1 MLSQLYI
8 ENIAVIRQATID
20 FQQGFHVFTG
30 ETGAGKT
37 ILISAINAVLGGRTF
52 KEIIRTGETRA
63 TVSALFTEISE
74 ELCKKIEVL
83 GYPLED
89 NQLLVQR
96 EIDLSGKGQCRLDGR
111 PATAAMLREVCSLLI
126 DIHGQHDNQEL
137 LSAEK
142 HLGFLDSYGAYPQE
156 MAAYTAAYER
166 MCECAARLDKL
177 QMDESYKLQRM
188 DILQFQI
195 KEIGD
200 AKLTDGE
207 EERLVEQQKR
217 IRNAERITESL
228 GAVYTLLNG
237 NGEEMRGALEALEE
251 VSTELDTASKYLT
264 EFGGYSEKLS
274 DAYYM
279 LEELGSRARDTLEDA
294 DFDPRQLDAIESRLD
309 TIYKLKKK
317 YGNSI
322 AEILE
327 YFERISE
334 EYQSLELS
342 DELTAH
348 LQRELDEAN
357 LVLHTVAE
365 ALTACRLAAA
375 AEFSERVEQEL
386 AYLDMAGVRFSITRR
401 EKPYGP
407 TGADEMEFMICTN
420 TGEEAK
426 PLAKI
431 ASGGELARIMLAIK
445 NVLAEKDGI
454 GTIIFDE
461 VDTGVS
467 GRAAQKIGKKLAE
480 VARHRQVICVTHLA
494 PVAACA
500 AHHYRIY
507 KTVEDGRT
515 FTRVEELT
523 RPQRVQELARMMV
536 GENITDSALKSAEEM
551 LESQFYLAY
560 VMPPLTGAARFL
572 PK

>member
-63 TVSALFTEISE
+63 TVSALFTEIPAEICS
-74 ELCKKIEVL
+74 KIEKL

-156 MAAYTAAYER
+156 MADYAAAYEQ
-166 MCECAARLDKL
+166 MCDCAARLEKL

-188 DILQFQI
+188 DILQFQL
-195 KEIGD
+195 KEIGE
-200 AKLTDGE
+200 AKLTVGE
-207 EERLVEQQKR
+207 EEQLVEQQKR

-228 GAVYTLLNG
+228 GAIYTLLNG
-237 NGEEMRGALEALEE
+237 DGEEMRGALEALEE
-251 VSTELDTASKYLT
+251 VSSELDTAAKYLPDF
-264 EFGGYSEKLS
+264 EGYGEKLS
-274 DAYYM
+274 DAYYL

-294 DFDPRQLDAIESRLD
+294 DFDPRQLNAIEDRLD

-317 YGNSI
+317 YGGSI
-322 AEILE
+322 ADILE
-327 YFERISE
+327 YYEKISE

-342 DELTAH
+342 DELTAR
-348 LQRELDEAN
+348 LQRDLDEAN
-357 LVLHTVAE
+357 LVLRDAAK
-365 ALTACRLAAA
+365 ALTARRLTAAA
-375 AEFSERVEQEL
+375 AFSQRVEAEL
-386 AYLDMAGVRFSITRR
+386 AYLDMAGVKFSITRR

-467 GRAAQKIGKKLAE
+467 GRAAQKIGRKLAE

-507 KTVEDGRT
+507 KTVEAGRT
-515 FTRVEELT
+515 FTRVEELN
-523 RPQRVQELARMMV
+523 RSQRVQELARIMV
-536 GENITDSALKSAEEM
+536 GENITESALKSAEEM
-551 LESQFYLAY
+551 LTEA
-560 VMPPLTGAARFL
+560 
-572 PK
+572 

>member
-20 FQQGFHVFTG
+20 FQKGFHAFTR

-52 KEIIRTGETRA
+52 KEIIRTGESRA
-63 TVSALFTEISE
+63 RVSALFTGIPASLAE
-74 ELCKKIEVL
+74 KIGEL

-89 NQLLVQR
+89 GQLLVQR
-96 EIDLSGKGQCRLDGR
+96 ELDLTGKGQCRLDGR

-142 HLGFLDSYGAYPQE
+142 HLGFLDSFGAYRQE
-156 MAAYTAAYER
+156 LDDYAKAYAQRMA
-166 MCECAARLDKL
+166 CADRLEKL

-188 DILQFQI
+188 DILQFQL

-200 AKLTDGE
+200 ARLTDGE
-207 EERLVEQQKR
+207 EEQLTEQQKR
-217 IRNAERITESL
+217 IKNAERITESL
-228 GAVYTLLNG
+228 GTIYTLLNG
-237 NGEEMRGALEALEE
+237 DGEELRGVLEALEE
-251 VSTELDTASKYLT
+251 ISTELDTAAKYLPDFT
-264 EFGGYSEKLS
+264 QYGDKLN

-279 LEELGSRARDTLEDA
+279 LEELGSTARDTLEDA
-294 DFDPRQLDAIESRLD
+294 DFDPRQLDTIESRLD
-309 TIYKLKKK
+309 TIYRLKKK
-317 YGNSI
+317 YGGSI
-322 AEILE
+322 AEILA
-327 YFERISE
+327 YYDKISE
-334 EYQSLELS
+334 EYNTLELS
-342 DELTAH
+342 DEMVEKLRGELERAEQD
-348 LQRELDEAN
+348 LQQA
-357 LVLHTVAE
+357 AK
-365 ALTACRLAAA
+365 ALTARRMEAAG
-375 AEFSERVEQEL
+375 EFVKRVEAEL
-386 AYLDMAGVRFSITRR
+386 AYLDMGGVRFSISRK
-401 EKPYGP
+401 EKAFGP
-407 TGADEMEFMICTN
+407 NGADEMEFLICTN
-420 TGEEAK
+420 AGEEAR

-445 NVLAEKDGI
+445 NVLAEKDDI

-467 GRAAQKIGKKLAE
+467 GRAAQKIGQKLAE

-507 KTVEDGRT
+507 KTVEEGRT
-515 FTRVEELT
+515 FTRVEELGHED
-523 RPQRVQELARMMV
+523 RVRELARIMV
-536 GENITDSALKSAEEM
+536 GDHITESALQSAGEM
-551 LESQFYLAY
+551 L
-560 VMPPLTGAARFL
+560 AARA
-572 PK
+572 

>member
-200 AKLTDGE
+200 AKLSDGE

-237 NGEEMRGALEALEE
+237 NGEEMRGVLEALEE
-251 VSTELDTASKYLT
+251 VSTELDTAAKYLT

-294 DFDPRQLDAIESRLD
+294 DFDPRQLDDIESRLD

-386 AYLDMAGVRFSITRR
+386 AYLDMTGVRFSITRR

-523 RPQRVQELARMMV
+523 RPQRVQELARIMV

-551 LESQFYLAY
+551 LES
-560 VMPPLTGAARFL
+560 
-572 PK
+572 

>member
-142 HLGFLDSYGAYPQE
+142 HLGFLDSFGEYPQE
-156 MAAYTAAYER
+156 LAAYTAAYDK
-166 MCECAARLDKL
+166 MCDCAARLDKL

-200 AKLTDGE
+200 AKLSDGE

-237 NGEEMRGALEALEE
+237 NGEEMRGVLEALEE
-251 VSTELDTASKYLT
+251 VSTELDTAAKYLT
-264 EFGGYSEKLS
+264 EFGDTVKSSAMPTICWRSWAAVPAIRWRTLILTHASWMPSNLAWILS
-274 DAYYM
+274 ISLRRNM
-279 LEELGSRARDTLEDA
+279 
-294 DFDPRQLDAIESRLD
+294 AIL
-309 TIYKLKKK
+309 
-317 YGNSI
+317 
-322 AEILE
+322 
-327 YFERISE
+327 
-334 EYQSLELS
+334 
-342 DELTAH
+342 
-348 LQRELDEAN
+348 LQRFWNTSRESVKN
-357 LVLHTVAE
+357 INRWSLV
-365 ALTACRLAAA
+365 
-375 AEFSERVEQEL
+375 
-386 AYLDMAGVRFSITRR
+386 M
-401 EKPYGP
+401 
-407 TGADEMEFMICTN
+407 N
-420 TGEEAK
+420 
-426 PLAKI
+426 
-431 ASGGELARIMLAIK
+431 
-445 NVLAEKDGI
+445 
-454 GTIIFDE
+454 
-461 VDTGVS
+461 
-467 GRAAQKIGKKLAE
+467 
-480 VARHRQVICVTHLA
+480 
-494 PVAACA
+494 
-500 AHHYRIY
+500 
-507 KTVEDGRT
+507 
-515 FTRVEELT
+515 
-523 RPQRVQELARMMV
+523 
-536 GENITDSALKSAEEM
+536 
-551 LESQFYLAY
+551 
-560 VMPPLTGAARFL
+560 
-572 PK
+572 

>member
-52 KEIIRTGETRA
+52 KEIIRSGETRA
-63 TVSALFTEISE
+63 TVSALFTEIPE

-237 NGEEMRGALEALEE
+237 NGEEMRGVLEALEE
-251 VSTELDTASKYLT
+251 VSTELDTAAKYLT

-480 VARHRQVICVTHLA
+480 VAHHRQVICVTHLA

-523 RPQRVQELARMMV
+523 RPQRVQELARIMV

-551 LESQFYLAY
+551 LES
-560 VMPPLTGAARFL
+560 
-572 PK
+572 

>member
-156 MAAYTAAYER
+156 MAAYTVAYER

-237 NGEEMRGALEALEE
+237 NGEEMRGVLEALEE
-251 VSTELDTASKYLT
+251 VSTELDTAAKYLT

-294 DFDPRQLDAIESRLD
+294 DFDPRQLDDIESRLD

-523 RPQRVQELARMMV
+523 RPQRVQELARIMV

-551 LESQFYLAY
+551 LES
-560 VMPPLTGAARFL
+560 
-572 PK
+572 

>member
-237 NGEEMRGALEALEE
+237 NGEEMRGVLEALEE
-251 VSTELDTASKYLT
+251 VSTELDTAAKYLT

-294 DFDPRQLDAIESRLD
+294 DFDPRQLDDIESRLD

-523 RPQRVQELARMMV
+523 RSQRVQELARIMV

-551 LESQFYLAY
+551 LES
-560 VMPPLTGAARFL
+560 
-572 PK
+572 

>member
-237 NGEEMRGALEALEE
+237 NGEEMRGVLEALEE
-251 VSTELDTASKYLT
+251 VSTELDTAAKYLT

-294 DFDPRQLDAIESRLD
+294 DFDPRQLDDIESRLD

-507 KTVEDGRT
+507 KTVENGRT

-523 RPQRVQELARMMV
+523 RPQRVQELARIMV

-551 LESQFYLAY
+551 LES
-560 VMPPLTGAARFL
+560 
-572 PK
+572 

>member
-142 HLGFLDSYGAYPQE
+142 HLGFLDSYGAYRQE
-156 MAAYTAAYER
+156 MAAYIAAYER

-251 VSTELDTASKYLT
+251 VSTELDTAAKYLT

-357 LVLHTVAE
+357 LVLHTEAE

-523 RPQRVQELARMMV
+523 RPQRVQELARIMV

-551 LESQFYLAY
+551 LES
-560 VMPPLTGAARFL
+560 
-572 PK
+572 

>member
-20 FQQGFHVFTG
+20 FQKGFHVFTG

-52 KEIIRTGETRA
+52 KEIIRTGESRA
-63 TVSALFTEISE
+63 RVSALFTGIPASLAE
-74 ELCKKIEVL
+74 KIGEL

-89 NQLLVQR
+89 GQLLVQR
-96 EIDLSGKGQCRLDGR
+96 EIDLTGKGQCRLDGR

-142 HLGFLDSYGAYPQE
+142 HLGFLDSFGAYRKELEDYAKAYAQR
-156 MAAYTAAYER
+156 MA
-166 MCECAARLDKL
+166 CADRLEKL

-188 DILQFQI
+188 DILQFQL

-200 AKLTDGE
+200 ARLTDGE
-207 EERLVEQQKR
+207 EEQLTEQQKR
-217 IRNAERITESL
+217 IKNAERITESL
-228 GAVYTLLNG
+228 GTIYTLLNG
-237 NGEEMRGALEALEE
+237 DGEELRGVLEALEE
-251 VSTELDTASKYLT
+251 ISTELDTAAKYLLDFT
-264 EFGGYSEKLS
+264 QYGDKLN

-279 LEELGSRARDTLEDA
+279 LEELGSTARDTLEDA
-294 DFDPRQLDAIESRLD
+294 DFDPRQLDTIESRLD
-309 TIYKLKKK
+309 TIYRLKKK
-317 YGNSI
+317 YGGSI
-322 AEILE
+322 AEIHA
-327 YFERISE
+327 YYDKISE
-334 EYQSLELS
+334 EYNTLELS
-342 DELTAH
+342 DEMVEQL
-348 LQRELDEAN
+348 RGELER
-357 LVLHTVAE
+357 AE
-365 ALTACRLAAA
+365 QDLRQAAKALTARRLETAG
-375 AEFSERVEQEL
+375 EFVRRVEAEL
-386 AYLDMAGVRFSITRR
+386 AYLDMGGVRFSISRK
-401 EKPYGP
+401 EKAFGP
-407 TGADEMEFMICTN
+407 NGADEMEFLICTN
-420 TGEEAK
+420 AGEEAR

-445 NVLAEKDGI
+445 NVLAEKDDI

-467 GRAAQKIGKKLAE
+467 GRAAQKIGQKLAE

-507 KTVEDGRT
+507 KTVEEGRT
-515 FTRVEELT
+515 FTRVEELGHED
-523 RPQRVQELARMMV
+523 RVRELARIMV
-536 GENITDSALKSAEEM
+536 GDHITESALQSAGEM
-551 LESQFYLAY
+551 L
-560 VMPPLTGAARFL
+560 AARA
-572 PK
+572 

>member
-1 MLSQLYI
+1 M
-8 ENIAVIRQATID
+8 
-20 FQQGFHVFTG
+20 
-30 ETGAGKT
+30 
-37 ILISAINAVLGGRTF
+37 
-52 KEIIRTGETRA
+52 
-63 TVSALFTEISE
+63 
-74 ELCKKIEVL
+74 
-83 GYPLED
+83 
-89 NQLLVQR
+89 
-96 EIDLSGKGQCRLDGR
+96 
-111 PATAAMLREVCSLLI
+111 
-126 DIHGQHDNQEL
+126 
-137 LSAEK
+137 
-142 HLGFLDSYGAYPQE
+142 
-156 MAAYTAAYER
+156 
-166 MCECAARLDKL
+166 
-177 QMDESYKLQRM
+177 
-188 DILQFQI
+188 
-195 KEIGD
+195 
-200 AKLTDGE
+200 
-207 EERLVEQQKR
+207 
-217 IRNAERITESL
+217 
-228 GAVYTLLNG
+228 
-237 NGEEMRGALEALEE
+237 EALEE
-251 VSTELDTASKYLT
+251 VSSELDTAAKYMP
-264 EFGGYSEKLS
+264 EFEEYGEKLS

-294 DFDPRQLDAIESRLD
+294 DFDPRQLNDIEARLD

-317 YGNSI
+317 YGGSI
-322 AEILE
+322 AEILA
-327 YFERISE
+327 YYDKISE

-342 DELTAH
+342 DELTAR
-348 LQRELDEAN
+348 LQRELDGAN
-357 LVLHTVAE
+357 LALRAAAE
-365 ALTACRLAAA
+365 ALTARRLAAA
-375 AEFSERVEQEL
+375 AEFSEQVEAEL
-386 AYLDMAGVRFSITRR
+386 KYLDMAGVKFSITRR

-523 RPQRVQELARMMV
+523 RPQRVQELARIMV
-536 GENITDSALKSAEEM
+536 GESITESALKSAEEM
-551 LESQFYLAY
+551 LEA
-560 VMPPLTGAARFL
+560 
-572 PK
+572 

>member
-142 HLGFLDSYGAYPQE
+142 HLGFLDS
-156 MAAYTAAYER
+156 
-166 MCECAARLDKL
+166 
-177 QMDESYKLQRM
+177 
-188 DILQFQI
+188 F
-195 KEIGD
+195 
-200 AKLTDGE
+200 GE

-237 NGEEMRGALEALEE
+237 NGEEMRGVLEALEE
-251 VSTELDTASKYLT
+251 VSTELDTAAKYLT

-375 AEFSERVEQEL
+375 AEFSKRVEQEL

-407 TGADEMEFMICTN
+407 TGAVEMEFMICTN

-515 FTRVEELT
+515 FTKVEELN
-523 RPQRVQELARMMV
+523 RPQRVQELARIMV

-551 LESQFYLAY
+551 LES
-560 VMPPLTGAARFL
+560 
-572 PK
+572 

>member
-237 NGEEMRGALEALEE
+237 NGEEMRGVLEALEE
-251 VSTELDTASKYLT
+251 VSTELDTAAKYLT

-294 DFDPRQLDAIESRLD
+294 DFDPRQLDDIESRLD

-365 ALTACRLAAA
+365 AMTACRLAAA

-523 RPQRVQELARMMV
+523 RPQRVQELARIMV

-551 LESQFYLAY
+551 LES
-560 VMPPLTGAARFL
+560 
-572 PK
+572 

>member
-63 TVSALFTEISE
+63 TVSALFTEIPAEICS
-74 ELCKKIEVL
+74 KIEKL

-111 PATAAMLREVCSLLI
+111 PATAAMLREVCSLVI

-156 MAAYTAAYER
+156 MVDYAAAYEQ
-166 MCECAARLDKL
+166 MCDCAARLEKL

-188 DILQFQI
+188 DILQFQL
-195 KEIGD
+195 KEIGE
-200 AKLTDGE
+200 AKLTAGE
-207 EERLVEQQKR
+207 EEQLVEQQKR

-228 GAVYTLLNG
+228 GAIYTLLNG
-237 NGEEMRGALEALEE
+237 DGEEMRGALEALEE
-251 VSTELDTASKYLT
+251 VSSELDTAAKYLPDF
-264 EFGGYSEKLS
+264 EGYGEKLS
-274 DAYYM
+274 DAYYL

-294 DFDPRQLDAIESRLD
+294 DFDPRQLNAIEDRLD

-317 YGNSI
+317 YGGSI
-322 AEILE
+322 ADILE
-327 YFERISE
+327 YYEKISE

-342 DELTAH
+342 DELTAR

-357 LVLHTVAE
+357 LVLRDAAK
-365 ALTACRLAAA
+365 ALTARRLTAAA
-375 AEFSERVEQEL
+375 AFSQRVEAEL
-386 AYLDMAGVRFSITRR
+386 AYLDMAGVKFSITRR

-467 GRAAQKIGKKLAE
+467 GRAAQKIGRKLAE

-507 KTVEDGRT
+507 KTVEAGRT
-515 FTRVEELT
+515 FTRVEELN
-523 RPQRVQELARMMV
+523 RSQRVQELARIMV
-536 GENITDSALKSAEEM
+536 GENITESALKSAEEM
-551 LESQFYLAY
+551 LTEA
-560 VMPPLTGAARFL
+560 
-572 PK
+572 

>member
-20 FQQGFHVFTG
+20 FQKGFHVFTG

-52 KEIIRTGETRA
+52 KEIIRTGESRA
-63 TVSALFTEISE
+63 RVSALFTGIPASLAE
-74 ELCKKIEVL
+74 KIGEL

-89 NQLLVQR
+89 GQLLVQR
-96 EIDLSGKGQCRLDGR
+96 ELDLTGKGQCRLDGR

-142 HLGFLDSYGAYPQE
+142 HLGFLDSFGAYRKELEDYAKAYAQR
-156 MAAYTAAYER
+156 MA
-166 MCECAARLDKL
+166 CADRLEKL

-188 DILQFQI
+188 DILQFQL

-207 EERLVEQQKR
+207 EEQLTEQQKR
-217 IRNAERITESL
+217 IKNAERITESL
-228 GAVYTLLNG
+228 GTIYTLLNG
-237 NGEEMRGALEALEE
+237 DGEELRGVLEALEE
-251 VSTELDTASKYLT
+251 ISTELDTAAKYLPDFT
-264 EFGGYSEKLS
+264 QYGDKLN

-279 LEELGSRARDTLEDA
+279 LEELGSTARDTLEDA
-294 DFDPRQLDAIESRLD
+294 DFDPRQLDTIESRLD
-309 TIYKLKKK
+309 TIYRLKKK
-317 YGNSI
+317 YGGSI
-322 AEILE
+322 AEILA
-327 YFERISE
+327 YYDKISE
-334 EYQSLELS
+334 EYNTLELS
-342 DELTAH
+342 DEMVEQL
-348 LQRELDEAN
+348 RGELER
-357 LVLHTVAE
+357 AE
-365 ALTACRLAAA
+365 QDLRQAAKALTARRLETAG
-375 AEFSERVEQEL
+375 EFVRRVEAEL
-386 AYLDMAGVRFSITRR
+386 AYLDMGGVRFSISRK
-401 EKPYGP
+401 EKAFGP
-407 TGADEMEFMICTN
+407 NGADEMEFLICTN
-420 TGEEAK
+420 AGEEAR

-445 NVLAEKDGI
+445 NVLAEKDDI

-467 GRAAQKIGKKLAE
+467 GRAAQKIGQKLAE

-507 KTVEDGRT
+507 KTVEEGRT
-515 FTRVEELT
+515 FTRVEELDHEE
-523 RPQRVQELARMMV
+523 RVRELARIMV
-536 GENITDSALKSAEEM
+536 GDHITESALQSAGEM
-551 LESQFYLAY
+551 L
-560 VMPPLTGAARFL
+560 AARA
-572 PK
+572 

>member
-52 KEIIRTGETRA
+52 KEIIRSGETRA
-63 TVSALFTEISE
+63 TVSALFTEIPE

-237 NGEEMRGALEALEE
+237 NGEEMRGVLEALEE
-251 VSTELDTASKYLT
+251 ASTELDTAAKYLT

-523 RPQRVQELARMMV
+523 RPQRVQELARIMV
-536 GENITDSALKSAEEM
+536 GENITESALKSAEEM
-551 LESQFYLAY
+551 LES
-560 VMPPLTGAARFL
+560 
-572 PK
+572 

>member
-20 FQQGFHVFTG
+20 FQKGFHVFTG

-52 KEIIRTGETRA
+52 KEIIRTGESRA
-63 TVSALFTEISE
+63 RVSALFTGIPASLAE
-74 ELCKKIEVL
+74 KIGEL

-89 NQLLVQR
+89 GQLLVQR
-96 EIDLSGKGQCRLDGR
+96 EIDLTGKGQCRLDGR

-142 HLGFLDSYGAYPQE
+142 HLGFLDSFGAYRKE
-156 MAAYTAAYER
+156 MEDYAKAYAQR
-166 MCECAARLDKL
+166 MACADRLEKL

-188 DILQFQI
+188 DILQFQL

-200 AKLTDGE
+200 ARLTDGE
-207 EERLVEQQKR
+207 EEQLTEQQKR
-217 IRNAERITESL
+217 IKNAERITESL
-228 GAVYTLLNG
+228 GTIYTLLNG
-237 NGEEMRGALEALEE
+237 DGEELRGVLEALEE
-251 VSTELDTASKYLT
+251 ISTELDTAAKYLPDFT
-264 EFGGYSEKLS
+264 QYGDKLN

-279 LEELGSRARDTLEDA
+279 LEELGSTARDTLEEA
-294 DFDPRQLDAIESRLD
+294 DFDPRQLDTIESRLD
-309 TIYKLKKK
+309 TIYRLKKK
-317 YGNSI
+317 YGGSI
-322 AEILE
+322 AEILA
-327 YFERISE
+327 YYDKISE
-334 EYQSLELS
+334 EYNTLELS
-342 DELTAH
+342 DEMVEKL
-348 LQRELDEAN
+348 RGELER
-357 LVLHTVAE
+357 AE
-365 ALTACRLAAA
+365 QDLRQAAKALTARRMEAAG
-375 AEFSERVEQEL
+375 EFVKRVEAEL
-386 AYLDMAGVRFSITRR
+386 AYLDMGGVRFSISRK
-401 EKPYGP
+401 EKAFGP
-407 TGADEMEFMICTN
+407 NGADEMEFLICTN
-420 TGEEAK
+420 AGEEAR

-445 NVLAEKDGI
+445 NVLAEKDDI

-467 GRAAQKIGKKLAE
+467 GRAAQKIGQKLAE

-507 KTVEDGRT
+507 KTVEEGRT
-515 FTRVEELT
+515 FTRVEELGHED
-523 RPQRVQELARMMV
+523 RVRELARIMV
-536 GENITDSALKSAEEM
+536 GDHITESALQSAGEM
-551 LESQFYLAY
+551 L
-560 VMPPLTGAARFL
+560 AARA
-572 PK
+572 

>member
-200 AKLTDGE
+200 AKLSDGE

-217 IRNAERITESL
+217 NRNAERFTEWL

-237 NGEEMRGALEALEE
+237 NGEEMRGVLEALEE
-251 VSTELDTASKYLT
+251 VSTELDTAAKYLT

-523 RPQRVQELARMMV
+523 RPQRVQELARIMV

-551 LESQFYLAY
+551 LES
-560 VMPPLTGAARFL
+560 
-572 PK
+572 

>member
-200 AKLTDGE
+200 AKLSDGE

-237 NGEEMRGALEALEE
+237 NGEEMRGVLEALEE
-251 VSTELDTASKYLT
+251 VSTELDTAAKYLT

-294 DFDPRQLDAIESRLD
+294 DFDPRQLDDIESRLD

-357 LVLHTVAE
+357 LVLHTEAE

-523 RPQRVQELARMMV
+523 RPQRVQELARIMV

-551 LESQFYLAY
+551 LES
-560 VMPPLTGAARFL
+560 
-572 PK
+572 

>member
-20 FQQGFHVFTG
+20 FQKGFHVFTG

-52 KEIIRTGETRA
+52 KEIIRTGERRA
-63 TVSALFTEISE
+63 CVSALFTEIPASLAE
-74 ELCKKIEVL
+74 KIGEL
-83 GYPLED
+83 GYPLEEG
-89 NQLLVQR
+89 QLLVQR
-96 EIDLSGKGQCRLDGR
+96 EIDLTGKGQCRLDGR

-142 HLGFLDSYGAYPQE
+142 HLGFLDSFGAYRQE
-156 MAAYTAAYER
+156 LEDYAKAYAQRMA
-166 MCECAARLDKL
+166 CADRLEKL

-188 DILQFQI
+188 DILQFQL

-207 EERLVEQQKR
+207 EEQLTEQQKR
-217 IRNAERITESL
+217 IKNAERITESL
-228 GAVYTLLNG
+228 GTIYTLLNG
-237 NGEEMRGALEALEE
+237 DGEELRGVLEALEE
-251 VSTELDTASKYLT
+251 ISTELDTAAKYLPDFT
-264 EFGGYSEKLS
+264 QYGDKLN

-279 LEELGSRARDTLEDA
+279 LEELGSTARDTLEEA

-309 TIYKLKKK
+309 TIYRLKKK
-317 YGNSI
+317 YGGSI
-322 AEILE
+322 AEILA
-327 YFERISE
+327 YYDKISE
-334 EYQSLELS
+334 EYNTLELS
-342 DELTAH
+342 DEMVEKL
-348 LQRELDEAN
+348 RVELER
-357 LVLHTVAE
+357 AE
-365 ALTACRLAAA
+365 KDLRQAAKALTARRMEAAG
-375 AEFSERVEQEL
+375 EFVKRVEKEL
-386 AYLDMAGVRFSITRR
+386 AYLDMGGVRFSISRK
-401 EKPYGP
+401 EKAFGP
-407 TGADEMEFMICTN
+407 NGTDEMEFLICTN
-420 TGEEAK
+420 AGEEAR

-445 NVLAEKDGI
+445 NVLAEKDDI

-467 GRAAQKIGKKLAE
+467 GRAAQKIGQKLAE
-480 VARHRQVICVTHLA
+480 VAQHRQVICVTHLA

-507 KTVEDGRT
+507 KTVEEGRT
-515 FTRVEELT
+515 FTRVEELDHEE
-523 RPQRVQELARMMV
+523 RVRELARIMV
-536 GENITDSALKSAEEM
+536 GDHITESALQSAEEM
-551 LESQFYLAY
+551 L
-560 VMPPLTGAARFL
+560 AARA
-572 PK
+572 

>member
-63 TVSALFTEISE
+63 TVSALFTEIPAEICS
-74 ELCKKIEVL
+74 KIEKL

-156 MAAYTAAYER
+156 MADYAAAYEQ
-166 MCECAARLDKL
+166 MCDCAARLEKL

-188 DILQFQI
+188 DILQFQL
-195 KEIGD
+195 KEIGE
-200 AKLTDGE
+200 AKLTVGE
-207 EERLVEQQKR
+207 EEQLVEQQKR

-228 GAVYTLLNG
+228 GAIYTLLNG
-237 NGEEMRGALEALEE
+237 DGEEMCGALETLEE
-251 VSTELDTASKYLT
+251 VSSELDTAAKYLPDF
-264 EFGGYSEKLS
+264 EGYGEKLS
-274 DAYYM
+274 DAYYL

-294 DFDPRQLDAIESRLD
+294 DFDPRQLNAIEDRLD

-317 YGNSI
+317 YGGSI
-322 AEILE
+322 ADILE
-327 YFERISE
+327 YYEKISE

-342 DELTAH
+342 DELTAR
-348 LQRELDEAN
+348 LQRELDGAN
-357 LVLHTVAE
+357 LVLRDAAK
-365 ALTACRLAAA
+365 ALTARRLTAAA
-375 AEFSERVEQEL
+375 AFSQRVEAEL
-386 AYLDMAGVRFSITRR
+386 AYLDMAGVKFSITRQ

-467 GRAAQKIGKKLAE
+467 GRAAQKIGRKLAE

-507 KTVEDGRT
+507 KTVEAGRT
-515 FTRVEELT
+515 FTRVEELN
-523 RPQRVQELARMMV
+523 RSQRVQELARIMV
-536 GENITDSALKSAEEM
+536 GENITESALKSAEEM
-551 LESQFYLAY
+551 LTEA
-560 VMPPLTGAARFL
+560 
-572 PK
+572 

>member
-37 ILISAINAVLGGRTF
+37 IIISAINAVLGGRTF

-63 TVSALFTEISE
+63 TVSALFTEIPAEICS
-74 ELCKKIEVL
+74 KIEKL

-156 MAAYTAAYER
+156 MADYAAAYEQ
-166 MCECAARLDKL
+166 MCDCAARLEKL

-188 DILQFQI
+188 DILQFQL
-195 KEIGD
+195 KEIGE
-200 AKLTDGE
+200 AKLTVGE
-207 EERLVEQQKR
+207 EEQLVEQQKR

-228 GAVYTLLNG
+228 GAIYTLLNG
-237 NGEEMRGALEALEE
+237 DGEEMCGALETLEE
-251 VSTELDTASKYLT
+251 VSSELDTAAKYLPDF
-264 EFGGYSEKLS
+264 EGYGEKLS
-274 DAYYM
+274 DAYYL

-294 DFDPRQLDAIESRLD
+294 DFDPRQLNAIEDRLD

-317 YGNSI
+317 YGGSI
-322 AEILE
+322 ADILE
-327 YFERISE
+327 YYEKISE

-342 DELTAH
+342 DELTAR

-357 LVLHTVAE
+357 LVLRDAAK
-365 ALTACRLAAA
+365 ALTARRLTAAA
-375 AEFSERVEQEL
+375 AFSQRVEAEL
-386 AYLDMAGVRFSITRR
+386 AYLDMAGVKFSITRR

-467 GRAAQKIGKKLAE
+467 GRAAQKIGRKLAE

-507 KTVEDGRT
+507 KTVEAGRT
-515 FTRVEELT
+515 FTRVEELN
-523 RPQRVQELARMMV
+523 RSQRVQELARIMV
-536 GENITDSALKSAEEM
+536 GENITESALKSAEEM
-551 LESQFYLAY
+551 LTEA
-560 VMPPLTGAARFL
+560 
-572 PK
+572 

>member
-156 MAAYTAAYER
+156 MAAYTAAYEK

-251 VSTELDTASKYLT
+251 VSTELDTAAKYLT

-294 DFDPRQLDAIESRLD
+294 DFDPRQLDDIESRLD

-523 RPQRVQELARMMV
+523 RPQRVQELARIMV

-551 LESQFYLAY
+551 LES
-560 VMPPLTGAARFL
+560 
-572 PK
+572 

>member
-237 NGEEMRGALEALEE
+237 NGEEMRGVLEALEE
-251 VSTELDTASKYLT
+251 VSTELDTAAKYLT

-348 LQRELDEAN
+348 LQQELDEAN

-365 ALTACRLAAA
+365 ALTVCRLAAA

-507 KTVEDGRT
+507 KTVENGRT

-523 RPQRVQELARMMV
+523 RPQRVQELARIMV

-551 LESQFYLAY
+551 LES
-560 VMPPLTGAARFL
+560 
-572 PK
+572 

>member
-20 FQQGFHVFTG
+20 FQKGFHVFTG

-52 KEIIRTGETRA
+52 KEIIRTGESRA
-63 TVSALFTEISE
+63 RVSALFTGIPASLAE
-74 ELCKKIEVL
+74 KIGEL

-89 NQLLVQR
+89 GQLLVQR
-96 EIDLSGKGQCRLDGR
+96 EIDLTGKGQCRLDGR

-142 HLGFLDSYGAYPQE
+142 HLGFLDSFGAYRKELEDYAKAYAQR
-156 MAAYTAAYER
+156 MA
-166 MCECAARLDKL
+166 CADRLEKL

-188 DILQFQI
+188 DILRFQL

-200 AKLTDGE
+200 ARLTDGE
-207 EERLVEQQKR
+207 EEQLTEQQKR
-217 IRNAERITESL
+217 IKNAERITESL
-228 GAVYTLLNG
+228 GTIYTLLNG
-237 NGEEMRGALEALEE
+237 DGEELRGVLEALEE
-251 VSTELDTASKYLT
+251 ISTELDTAAKYLPDFT
-264 EFGGYSEKLS
+264 QYGDKLN

-279 LEELGSRARDTLEDA
+279 LEELGSTARDTLEDA
-294 DFDPRQLDAIESRLD
+294 DFDPRQLDTIESRLD
-309 TIYKLKKK
+309 TIYRLKKK
-317 YGNSI
+317 YGGSI
-322 AEILE
+322 AEILA
-327 YFERISE
+327 YYDKISE
-334 EYQSLELS
+334 EYNTLELS
-342 DELTAH
+342 DEMVEQL
-348 LQRELDEAN
+348 RGELER
-357 LVLHTVAE
+357 AE
-365 ALTACRLAAA
+365 QDLRQAAKALTARRLETAG
-375 AEFSERVEQEL
+375 EFVRRVEAEL
-386 AYLDMAGVRFSITRR
+386 AYLDMSGVRFSISRK
-401 EKPYGP
+401 EKAFGP
-407 TGADEMEFMICTN
+407 NGADEMEFLICTN
-420 TGEEAK
+420 AGEEAR

-445 NVLAEKDGI
+445 NVLAEKDDI

-467 GRAAQKIGKKLAE
+467 GRAAQKIGQKLAE

-507 KTVEDGRT
+507 KTVEEGRT
-515 FTRVEELT
+515 FTRVEELGHED
-523 RPQRVQELARMMV
+523 RVRELARIMV
-536 GENITDSALKSAEEM
+536 GDHITESALQSAGEM
-551 LESQFYLAY
+551 L
-560 VMPPLTGAARFL
+560 AARA
-572 PK
+572 

>member
-142 HLGFLDSYGAYPQE
+142 HLGFLDSYGAYRQE

-237 NGEEMRGALEALEE
+237 NGEEMRGVLEALEE
-251 VSTELDTASKYLT
+251 VSTELDTAAKYLT

-294 DFDPRQLDAIESRLD
+294 DFDPRQLDDIESRLD

-357 LVLHTVAE
+357 LVLHTEAE

-420 TGEEAK
+420 AGEEAK

-523 RPQRVQELARMMV
+523 RPQRVQELARIMV

-551 LESQFYLAY
+551 LES
-560 VMPPLTGAARFL
+560 
-572 PK
+572 

>member
-37 ILISAINAVLGGRTF
+37 ILISAINAMLGGRTF

-237 NGEEMRGALEALEE
+237 NGEEMRGVLEALEE
-251 VSTELDTASKYLT
+251 VSTELDTAAKYLT

-401 EKPYGP
+401 GKPYGP

-523 RPQRVQELARMMV
+523 RPQRVQELARIMV
-536 GENITDSALKSAEEM
+536 GENITESALKSAEEM
-551 LESQFYLAY
+551 LES
-560 VMPPLTGAARFL
+560 
-572 PK
+572 

>member
-96 EIDLSGKGQCRLDGR
+96 EINLSGKGQCRLDGR

-237 NGEEMRGALEALEE
+237 NGEEMRGVLEALEE
-251 VSTELDTASKYLT
+251 VSTELDTAAKYLT

-294 DFDPRQLDAIESRLD
+294 DFDPRQLDDIESRLD

-523 RPQRVQELARMMV
+523 RPQRVQELARIMV

-551 LESQFYLAY
+551 LES
-560 VMPPLTGAARFL
+560 
-572 PK
+572 

>member
-294 DFDPRQLDAIESRLD
+294 DFDPRQLDDIESRLD

-386 AYLDMAGVRFSITRR
+386 AYLDMAGVRFSIPRR

-523 RPQRVQELARMMV
+523 RPQRVQELARIMV

-551 LESQFYLAY
+551 LES
-560 VMPPLTGAARFL
+560 
-572 PK
+572 

>member
-142 HLGFLDSYGAYPQE
+142 HLGFLDSYGAYRQE

-200 AKLTDGE
+200 AKLSDGE

-237 NGEEMRGALEALEE
+237 NGEEMRGILEALEE
-251 VSTELDTASKYLT
+251 VSTELDTAAKYLT
-264 EFGGYSEKLS
+264 EFEGYSEKLS

-294 DFDPRQLDAIESRLD
+294 DFDPRQLDDIESRLD

-523 RPQRVQELARMMV
+523 RPQRVQELARIMV

-551 LESQFYLAY
+551 LES
-560 VMPPLTGAARFL
+560 
-572 PK
+572 

>member
-200 AKLTDGE
+200 AKLSDGE

-237 NGEEMRGALEALEE
+237 NGEEMRGVLEALEE
-251 VSTELDTASKYLT
+251 VSTELDTAAKYLT

-294 DFDPRQLDAIESRLD
+294 DFDPRQLDDIESRLD
-309 TIYKLKKK
+309 TIYKLKQK

-523 RPQRVQELARMMV
+523 RPQRVQELARIMV

-551 LESQFYLAY
+551 LES
-560 VMPPLTGAARFL
+560 
-572 PK
+572 

>member
-294 DFDPRQLDAIESRLD
+294 DFDPRQLDDIESRLD

-523 RPQRVQELARMMV
+523 RPQRVQELARIMV
-536 GENITDSALKSAEEM
+536 GENITESALKSAEEM
-551 LESQFYLAY
+551 LES
-560 VMPPLTGAARFL
+560 
-572 PK
+572 

>member
-142 HLGFLDSYGAYPQE
+142 HLGFLDSYGAYRQE

-294 DFDPRQLDAIESRLD
+294 DFDPRQLDDIESRLD

-523 RPQRVQELARMMV
+523 RPQRVQELARIMV

-551 LESQFYLAY
+551 LES
-560 VMPPLTGAARFL
+560 
-572 PK
+572 

>member
-20 FQQGFHVFTG
+20 FQKGFHVFTG

-52 KEIIRTGETRA
+52 KEIIRTGESRA
-63 TVSALFTEISE
+63 RVSALFTGIPASLAE
-74 ELCKKIEVL
+74 KIGEL

-89 NQLLVQR
+89 GQLLVQR
-96 EIDLSGKGQCRLDGR
+96 EIDLTGKGQCRLDGR

-142 HLGFLDSYGAYPQE
+142 HLGFLDSFGAYRQE
-156 MAAYTAAYER
+156 LEDYAKAYAQRMA
-166 MCECAARLDKL
+166 CADRLEKL

-188 DILQFQI
+188 DILRFQL

-200 AKLTDGE
+200 ARLTDGE
-207 EERLVEQQKR
+207 EEQLTEQQKR
-217 IRNAERITESL
+217 IKNAERITESL
-228 GAVYTLLNG
+228 GTIYTLLNG
-237 NGEEMRGALEALEE
+237 DGEELRGVLEALEE
-251 VSTELDTASKYLT
+251 ISTELDTAAKYLPDFT
-264 EFGGYSEKLS
+264 QYGDKLN

-279 LEELGSRARDTLEDA
+279 LEELGSTARDTLEDA
-294 DFDPRQLDAIESRLD
+294 DFDPRQLDTIESRLD
-309 TIYKLKKK
+309 TIYRLKKK
-317 YGNSI
+317 YGGSI
-322 AEILE
+322 AEILA
-327 YFERISE
+327 YYDKISE
-334 EYQSLELS
+334 EYNTLELS
-342 DELTAH
+342 DEMVEQL
-348 LQRELDEAN
+348 RGELER
-357 LVLHTVAE
+357 AE
-365 ALTACRLAAA
+365 QDLRQAAKALTARRLETAG
-375 AEFSERVEQEL
+375 EFVRRVEAEL
-386 AYLDMAGVRFSITRR
+386 AYLDMGGVRFSISRK
-401 EKPYGP
+401 EKAFGP
-407 TGADEMEFMICTN
+407 NGADEMEFLICTN
-420 TGEEAK
+420 AGEEAR

-445 NVLAEKDGI
+445 NVLAEKDDI

-467 GRAAQKIGKKLAE
+467 GRAAQKIGQKLEE

-507 KTVEDGRT
+507 KTVEEGRT
-515 FTRVEELT
+515 FTRVEELGHED
-523 RPQRVQELARMMV
+523 RVRELARIMV
-536 GENITDSALKSAEEM
+536 GDHITESALQSAGEM
-551 LESQFYLAY
+551 L
-560 VMPPLTGAARFL
+560 AARA
-572 PK
+572 

>member
-52 KEIIRTGETRA
+52 KEIIRSGETRA
-63 TVSALFTEISE
+63 TVSALFTEIPE

-200 AKLTDGE
+200 AKLSDGE

-237 NGEEMRGALEALEE
+237 NGEEMRGVLEALEE
-251 VSTELDTASKYLT
+251 VSTELDTAAKYLT
-264 EFGGYSEKLS
+264 EYGGYSEKLS

-294 DFDPRQLDAIESRLD
+294 DFDPRQLDDIESRLD

-523 RPQRVQELARMMV
+523 RPQRVQELARIMV
-536 GENITDSALKSAEEM
+536 GENITESALKSAEEM
-551 LESQFYLAY
+551 LES
-560 VMPPLTGAARFL
+560 
-572 PK
+572 

>member
-142 HLGFLDSYGAYPQE
+142 HLGFLDSYGTYRQE
-156 MAAYTAAYER
+156 MAAYTAAYEK

-237 NGEEMRGALEALEE
+237 NGEEMRGVLEALEE
-251 VSTELDTASKYLT
+251 VSTELDTAAKYLT

-294 DFDPRQLDAIESRLD
+294 DFDPRQLDDIESRLD

-523 RPQRVQELARMMV
+523 RPQRVQELARIMV
-536 GENITDSALKSAEEM
+536 GENITESALKSAEEM
-551 LESQFYLAY
+551 LES
-560 VMPPLTGAARFL
+560 
-572 PK
+572 

>member
-251 VSTELDTASKYLT
+251 VSTELDTAAKYLT

-294 DFDPRQLDAIESRLD
+294 DFDPRQLDDIESRLD

-523 RPQRVQELARMMV
+523 RPQRVQELARIMV

-551 LESQFYLAY
+551 LES
-560 VMPPLTGAARFL
+560 
-572 PK
+572 